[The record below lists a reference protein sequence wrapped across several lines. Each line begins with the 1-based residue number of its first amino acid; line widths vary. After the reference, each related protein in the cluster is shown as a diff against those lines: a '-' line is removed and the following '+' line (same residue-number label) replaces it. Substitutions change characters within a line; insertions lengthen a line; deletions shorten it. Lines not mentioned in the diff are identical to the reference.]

1 MNRSFYLTIL
11 VSVLIH
17 LAIFQPWGG
26 FELPVPIEV
35 EEPPKKIE
43 ISLQPPAPPKIVE
56 APKPP
61 PPPEPELKSED
72 KPPASKHLED
82 DISKANSSNGSSDT
96 PGGKRSR
103 ASKQGQ
109 AKQPDNQQANA
120 AKPSQQE
127 STDKNL
133 AALQE
138 IFGQEVEVN
147 GGSDQET
154 KNELSEVEEDIL
166 DDSNVENPLNEFEEE
181 RARWYNEVLKR
192 ITEQVNY
199 IWVKPEGIDK
209 RTWGVISM
217 ELDQQGYLLRAWVH
231 LPSGNRA
238 LDESALLAIR
248 GVIRYQVP
256 SGSRYYR
263 HLKFQYGGDG

>member
-1 MNRSFYLTIL
+1 M
-11 VSVLIH
+11 
-17 LAIFQPWGG
+17 
-26 FELPVPIEV
+26 PVPAET
-35 EEPPKKIE
+35 EEPPQKIE
-43 ISLQPPAPPKIVE
+43 ISLQPPTPPQIVE
-56 APKPP
+56 APKPEP
-61 PPPEPELKSED
+61 QPQPQPEE

-82 DISKANSSNGSSDT
+82 DISKANTSDGSSDT

-120 AKPSQQE
+120 SKPNQQQ

-147 GGSDQET
+147 SGSDQET

-166 DDSNVENPLNEFEEE
+166 ADSNVENPLNKLEEE

-199 IWVKPEGIDK
+199 IWVKPAGIDK